1 MPTGITR
8 PEIEDA
14 LRDLLAASTG
24 IAWIR
29 AKPLGETPM
38 PAMPYGT
45 YELAGTIAVG
55 WDEELVEDTPGAPA
69 GREIT
74 ISSRGQRRMR
84 CSLNVYG
91 RAREAKDDPSV
102 VTDKILSRFQSSK
115 THFELSELGISI
127 FDVSQVRDLDTLE
140 NNRFVAR
147 SQLDVFF
154 YTVAV
159 LNEEETYASTVEFTS
174 LDNVTTPNPLV
185 INLES

>member
-1 MPTGITR
+1 M
-8 PEIEDA
+8 
-14 LRDLLAASTG
+14 RDLLAASTG

-38 PAMPYGT
+38 PPMPYGT
-45 YELAGTIAVG
+45 YELAGTVTRG
-55 WDEELVEDTPGAPA
+55 WDEEVVEETPGAPA

-74 ISSRGQRRMR
+74 ISNRGQRRIR

-102 VTDKILSRFQSSK
+102 IVDTLLSRFQSSN
-115 THFELSELGISI
+115 THFELSELGISV

-147 SQLDVFF
+147 SQFDVFF
-154 YTVAV
+154 YVVAV
-159 LNEEETYASTVEFTS
+159 LNEETTYAQTIEFTS

-185 INLES
+185 ITLES